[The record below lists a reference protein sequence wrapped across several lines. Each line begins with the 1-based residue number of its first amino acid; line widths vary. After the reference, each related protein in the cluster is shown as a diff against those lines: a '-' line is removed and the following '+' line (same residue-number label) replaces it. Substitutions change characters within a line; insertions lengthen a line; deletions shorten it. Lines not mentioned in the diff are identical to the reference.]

1 MEKFGKKS
9 RNEINGAKQVNYK
22 LMNVKE
28 KIVKKKKHNRKREE
42 KEKVRNNTNLEKEQV
57 GKKARSLVGEIV
69 LRPNHR

>member
-28 KIVKKKKHNRKREE
+28 KIVKKKNIIE
-42 KEKVRNNTNLEKEQV
+42 K
-57 GKKARSLVGEIV
+57 GKKRKK
-69 LRPNHR
+69 